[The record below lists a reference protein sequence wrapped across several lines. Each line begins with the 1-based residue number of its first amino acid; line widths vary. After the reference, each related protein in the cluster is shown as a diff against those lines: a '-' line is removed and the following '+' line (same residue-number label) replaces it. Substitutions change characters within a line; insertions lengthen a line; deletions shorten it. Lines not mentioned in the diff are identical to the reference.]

1 MGKYGTARRTIHENT
16 IRRMRLACWITKDT
30 DTHAE
35 YVVLIVLA
43 RQQCL
48 CEHSS
53 ALRHTYMARVVYL
66 HLYSDICWQP
76 WFRAVST
83 TDYLVCQYHRLSV
96 STTVYQ

>member
-1 MGKYGTARRTIHENT
+1 MGKNGTARRAIHENT

-35 YVVLIVLA
+35 FVVLIVLA

-48 CEHSS
+48 CERSS

-76 WFRAVST
+76 WFGRSVPQFISST
-83 TDYLVCQYHRLSV
+83 CDLVWLDL
-96 STTVYQ
+96 T